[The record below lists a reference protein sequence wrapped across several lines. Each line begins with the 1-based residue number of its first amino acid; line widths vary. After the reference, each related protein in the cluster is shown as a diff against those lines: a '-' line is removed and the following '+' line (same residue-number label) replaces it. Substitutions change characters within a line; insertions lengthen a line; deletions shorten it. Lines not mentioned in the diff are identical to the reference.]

1 MKFLIFNFPHL
12 ILMVNLSPIMLIKLL
27 LFFLTLLVIF
37 SSSLKDVAQVGDKA
51 QSFGVQKCEE
61 TMNLV

>member
-1 MKFLIFNFPHL
+1 
-12 ILMVNLSPIMLIKLL
+12 MVNLSPIMLIKLL

-51 QSFGVQKCEE
+51 QSLGVQKCEE